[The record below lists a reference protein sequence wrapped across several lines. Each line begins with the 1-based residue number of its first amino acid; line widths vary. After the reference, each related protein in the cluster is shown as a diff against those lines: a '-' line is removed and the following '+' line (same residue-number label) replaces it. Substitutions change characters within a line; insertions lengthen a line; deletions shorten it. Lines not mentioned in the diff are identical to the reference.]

1 MLKCTEKIINSS
13 LQGHLIQDKDL
24 ANLYGGTAARRYGL
38 VNKAIKRK
46 ELLPLRRGLY
56 MLASQQG
63 EISSYYIANQL
74 VPFSFV
80 TAEAALQFYQWI
92 PERVTQI
99 ISISAFG
106 RNKTFHTFLGD
117 YLYKKSLFKQADFY
131 VGVDRI
137 EINQR
142 SVLMATPLRALVDY
156 VHWHKIKDA
165 NMDFLKNSLRIE
177 EENLSTIKMTDIK
190 KLLQVYKSGYAGKFL
205 KNLMREKGGGHE

>member
-1 MLKCTEKIINSS
+1 MIKNTGQIINS
-13 LQGHLIQDKDL
+13 LFQGHILQEKDL
-24 ANLYGGTAARRYGL
+24 ANLYEGTAARRYGL

-63 EISSYYIANQL
+63 EVSAYYIANQL

-80 TAEAALQFYQWI
+80 TAEAALQFHQWI
-92 PERVTQI
+92 PERVTQMTSMI
-99 ISISAFG
+99 AFG

-117 YLYKKSLFKQADFY
+117 FIYKKSLLKLEDFY
-131 VGVDRI
+131 VGVDRL

-142 SVLMATPLRALVDY
+142 FVLMATPLRALVDY
-156 VHWHKIKDA
+156 IHWYKIKEA

-177 EENLSTIKMTDIK
+177 EENLSSIKFTEIK
-190 KLLQVYKSGYAGKFL
+190 ELLQSYKSGYVNKFL
-205 KNLMREKGGGHE
+205 NNLMLERGKSHE